1 VTKQQSMDKA
11 GARKAN
17 KTKQNKTSKQV
28 MDIIFLT
35 FIVHTRQENSTISKK
50 KKKK

>member
-1 VTKQQSMDKA
+1 VTKQQSMAKA
-11 GARKAN
+11 GGRKAN
-17 KTKQNKTSKQV
+17 KTEEEFKASDGHN
-28 MDIIFLT
+28 ILFT